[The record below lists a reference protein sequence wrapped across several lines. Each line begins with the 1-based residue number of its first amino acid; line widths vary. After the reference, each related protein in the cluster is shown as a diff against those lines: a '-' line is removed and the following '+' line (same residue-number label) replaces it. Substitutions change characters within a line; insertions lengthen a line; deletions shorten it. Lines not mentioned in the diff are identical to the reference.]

1 MGFFRRDSEPS
12 ARESFLVAAL
22 AAVGFSAEN
31 IKDAEDKKATDFL
44 KVLDRSDAVRAEL
57 QAAIKGASDERDAA
71 LASHS
76 AFVAAL
82 EANGFTKDQIISPD
96 ALKAATESLIKTKA
110 EERAVEISAARGIKP
125 VSNAPSE
132 ASERPEAKRSEFDSW
147 DHEKRNAHIRR
158 GGRVVEG

>member
-31 IKDAEDKKATDFL
+31 IKEAHEKNATDFL
-44 KVLDRSDAVRAEL
+44 KVLDRSDAVRSEL

-82 EANGFTKDQIISPD
+82 DANGFTKDQIISPD
-96 ALKAATESLIKTKA
+96 ALKAATESLIKTRA

-125 VSNAPSE
+125 VSNAPTE
-132 ASERPEAKRSEFDSW
+132 AFASNTVTKAEFSAMTAA
-147 DHEKRNAHIRR
+147 EKMKFSVS
-158 GGRVVEG
+158 GGRIQD